1 MTRSQGQPPAPVSSP
16 APAPL
21 SATAPLSAS
30 GPAWRPGAGLLRL
43 LIVLLLL
50 AILELACR
58 AGWIDPVAV
67 IAPTRMVQGA
77 WTLLASG
84 QYTADILLT
93 LSNVAIACALAVGC
107 GFIGGWVLYRLPRLR
122 RAADPLLASYYS
134 VPTFIFYPLFI
145 VLFGLNRWPLV
156 AIGFV
161 FAVVAMAL
169 NTLQGFERVP
179 RVLRRTAQAM
189 RLSLRQEMIHIV
201 LPSCAPYL
209 FTGLKL
215 AIVYAFIG
223 VIAGEFVLSGAGF
236 GFQIAYAYN
245 SFDNP
250 TMYGL
255 MILLLGLVGGL
266 NMLLYA
272 WERRLYLR
280 RGGR

>member
-1 MTRSQGQPPAPVSSP
+1 MKRVSQ
-16 APAPL
+16 
-21 SATAPLSAS
+21 
-30 GPAWRPGAGLLRL
+30 AGWIRL
-43 LIVLLLL
+43 LVVALLVF
-50 AILELACR
+50 ALEIACR
-58 AGWIDPVAV
+58 AGWVDPVAV
-67 IAPTRMVQGA
+67 IAPTQMVAGA
-77 WTLLASG
+77 WRLLASG
-84 QYTADILLT
+84 QYTRPIFLT
-93 LSNVAIACALAVGC
+93 LSNVAIACSLAVVT
-107 GFIGGWVLYRLPRLR
+107 GFAAGWLLYKLPRFR
-122 RAADPLLASYYS
+122 RAADPLLASYYA

-156 AIGFV
+156 AIGFI

-179 RVLRRTAQAM
+179 RVLRRTARAM
-189 RLSLRQEMIHIV
+189 RLSARQELFRLV

-215 AIVYAFIG
+215 SIVYSFIG

-236 GFQIAYAYN
+236 GFEIAFAYN
-245 SFDNP
+245 SFDNA

-255 MILLLGLVGGL
+255 MILLLGFVGGL
-266 NMLLYA
+266 NMLLYS

>member
-1 MTRSQGQPPAPVSSP
+1 MKRIS
-16 APAPL
+16 
-21 SATAPLSAS
+21 
-30 GPAWRPGAGLLRL
+30 RAGWIRL
-43 LIVLLLL
+43 LVLALLM
-50 AILELACR
+50 AALELACR

-67 IAPTRMVQGA
+67 IAPSQMVAGA
-77 WTLLASG
+77 WNLLASG
-84 QYTADILLT
+84 RYTQPILLT
-93 LSNVAIACALAVGC
+93 LSNVAMAAVLAVVV
-107 GFIGGWVLYRLPRLR
+107 GFAGGWLLFRLPRFR
-122 RAADPLLASYYS
+122 RAADPLLASYYA

-156 AIGFV
+156 AIGFI

-189 RLSLRQEMIHIV
+189 RLSTQQTLFRIV
-201 LPSCAPYL
+201 LPSCAPHL

-223 VIAGEFVLSGAGF
+223 VIAGEFVLSGAGL
-236 GFQIAYAYN
+236 GFEIAFAYN

-255 MILLLGLVGGL
+255 MILLLGFVGGL
-266 NMLLYA
+266 NMALYT

>member
-1 MTRSQGQPPAPVSSP
+1 MKGFTR
-16 APAPL
+16 
-21 SATAPLSAS
+21 
-30 GPAWRPGAGLLRL
+30 AGRLRL
-43 LIVLLLL
+43 IIVAALLGL
-50 AILELACR
+50 LELACR

-67 IAPTRMVQGA
+67 IPPTRMVEGA
-77 WTLLASG
+77 WQLLASG
-84 QYTADILLT
+84 KYTKDILLT
-93 LSNVAIACALAVGC
+93 LGNVAIACALAVTT
-107 GFIGGWVLYRLPRLR
+107 GFVAGWLLYRLPRLR
-122 RAADPLLASYYS
+122 RAADPLLASYYA

-145 VLFGLNRWPLV
+145 VLFGLNRWPLI
-156 AIGFV
+156 AIGYV

-179 RVLRRTAQAM
+179 RVLRRTARAM
-189 RLSLRQEMIHIV
+189 RLSTGDEMIHVV

-236 GFQIAYAYN
+236 GFQIAFAYN
-245 SFDNP
+245 SFDNA

-255 MILLLGLVGGL
+255 MILLLGFVGGL
-266 NMLLYA
+266 NMLLYS

>member
-1 MTRSQGQPPAPVSSP
+1 MKGISQ
-16 APAPL
+16 
-21 SATAPLSAS
+21 
-30 GPAWRPGAGLLRL
+30 AGRIRL
-43 LIVLLLL
+43 LAVAVLLL
-50 AILELACR
+50 ALEVASR
-58 AGWIDPVAV
+58 ARWIDPVAV
-67 IAPTRMVQGA
+67 IPPTQMVEGA
-77 WTLLASG
+77 WRVLASG
-84 QYTADILLT
+84 QYTKDILLT
-93 LSNVAIACALAVGC
+93 LSNVAIACSLAVVS
-107 GFIGGWVLYRLPRLR
+107 GFAAGWLLFKLPRFR
-122 RAADPLLASYYS
+122 RAADPLLASYYA

-161 FAVVAMAL
+161 FAAVAMAL

-179 RVLRRTAQAM
+179 RVLRRTARAM
-189 RLSLRQEMIHIV
+189 RLSTRQELIHLV

-215 AIVYAFIG
+215 SIVYAFIG

-236 GFQIAYAYN
+236 GFQIAFAYN

-255 MILLLGLVGGL
+255 MLLLLGFVGGL
-266 NMLLYA
+266 NMLLYS

>member
-1 MTRSQGQPPAPVSSP
+1 MTGR
-16 APAPL
+16 
-21 SATAPLSAS
+21 
-30 GPAWRPGAGLLRL
+30 AGWLRL
-43 LIVLLLL
+43 ALV
-50 AILELACR
+50 AVSVAALEIACR
-58 AGWIDPVAV
+58 AGWVDPVAV
-67 IAPTRMVQGA
+67 IAPSRMVQGA
-77 WTLLASG
+77 WRLLASG
-84 QYTADILLT
+84 QYTRDILLT
-93 LSNVAIACALAVGC
+93 LTNVGIACSLAVVT
-107 GFIGGWVLYRLPRLR
+107 GFAGGWLLYRLPRFR

-134 VPTFIFYPLFI
+134 IPTFIFYPLFI

-156 AIGFV
+156 AIGYV

-179 RVLRRTAQAM
+179 RVLRRTARAM
-189 RLSLRQEMIHIV
+189 RLSTAQEMASVV

-236 GFQIAYAYN
+236 GFQIAFAYN
-245 SFDNP
+245 SFDNA

-255 MILLLGLVGGL
+255 MILLLGFVGGL
-266 NMLLYA
+266 NMVLYN

>member
-1 MTRSQGQPPAPVSSP
+1 MKFAVS
-16 APAPL
+16 
-21 SATAPLSAS
+21 
-30 GPAWRPGAGLLRL
+30 RAGWIRL
-43 LIVLLLL
+43 WVVTVLVL
-50 AILELACR
+50 ALEAACR
-58 AGWIDPVAV
+58 LGWIDPVAV
-67 IAPTRMVQGA
+67 IAPSKMVQGA
-77 WTLLASG
+77 WALLASG
-84 QYTADILLT
+84 QYNKDIVLT
-93 LSNVAIACALAVGC
+93 LSNVSIACALAIST
-107 GFIGGWVLYRLPRLR
+107 GFVLGWLLYRLPRLR

-169 NTLQGFERVP
+169 STLQGFERVP
-179 RVLRRTAQAM
+179 RALRRTARAM
-189 RLSLRQEMIHIV
+189 RLSSRQELLHVV

-215 AIVYAFIG
+215 AIVYSFIG

-236 GFQIAYAYN
+236 GFQIAFAYN
-245 SFDNP
+245 SFDNA

-255 MILLLGLVGGL
+255 MILLLGFVGGL
-266 NMLLYA
+266 NMLLYS

>member
-1 MTRSQGQPPAPVSSP
+1 MKGISR
-16 APAPL
+16 
-21 SATAPLSAS
+21 
-30 GPAWRPGAGLLRL
+30 AGWIRL
-43 LIVLLLL
+43 LVVALLLL
-50 AILELACR
+50 ALEAACR

-67 IAPTRMVQGA
+67 IAPSQMIAGA
-77 WTLLASG
+77 WHLLASG
-84 QYTADILLT
+84 KYTRPILLT
-93 LSNVAIACALAVGC
+93 LSNVAMAAGLAVAA
-107 GFIGGWVLYRLPRLR
+107 GFAAGWLLYRLPRLR
-122 RAADPLLASYYS
+122 RAADPLLASYYA

-156 AIGFV
+156 AIGFI

-179 RVLRRTAQAM
+179 RVLRRTARAM
-189 RLSLRQEMIHIV
+189 RLSTREELVRIV
-201 LPSCAPYL
+201 LPSCAPHL

-215 AIVYAFIG
+215 SIVYSFIG
-223 VIAGEFVLSGAGF
+223 VIAGEFVLSGAGL
-236 GFQIAYAYN
+236 GFEIAFAYN
-245 SFDNP
+245 SFDNA

-255 MILLLGLVGGL
+255 MILLLGFVGGL

>member
-1 MTRSQGQPPAPVSSP
+1 MKGISQ
-16 APAPL
+16 
-21 SATAPLSAS
+21 
-30 GPAWRPGAGLLRL
+30 AGRIRL
-43 LIVLLLL
+43 LAVAVLLL
-50 AILELACR
+50 ALEVACR
-58 AGWIDPVAV
+58 ASWIDPVAV
-67 IAPTRMVQGA
+67 IAPTQMLEGA
-77 WTLLASG
+77 WRLLASG
-84 QYTADILLT
+84 RYTKDILLT
-93 LSNVAIACALAVGC
+93 LSNVAIACSLAVVS
-107 GFIGGWVLYRLPRLR
+107 GFAGGWLLYKLPRFR
-122 RAADPLLASYYS
+122 RAADPLLASYYA

-156 AIGFV
+156 AIGFI

-179 RVLRRTAQAM
+179 RVLRRTARAM
-189 RLSLRQEMIHIV
+189 RLSARQELFQLV

-215 AIVYAFIG
+215 SIVYSFIG

-236 GFQIAYAYN
+236 GFEIAFAYN
-245 SFDNP
+245 SFDNA

-255 MILLLGLVGGL
+255 MILLLGFVGGL
-266 NMLLYA
+266 NMLLYS

>member
-1 MTRSQGQPPAPVSSP
+1 MTR
-16 APAPL
+16 
-21 SATAPLSAS
+21 
-30 GPAWRPGAGLLRL
+30 AGWIR
-43 LIVLLLL
+43 LLLL
-50 AILELACR
+50 AALLALLELACR
-58 AGWIDPVAV
+58 LRWIDPIAV
-67 IAPTRMVQGA
+67 IAPTRMVAGA
-77 WTLLASG
+77 WQLLASG
-84 QYTADILLT
+84 QYTRDILLT
-93 LSNVAIACALAVGC
+93 LTNVAIACSFAVVS
-107 GFIGGWVLYRLPRLR
+107 GFAGGWLLYKLPRFR

-179 RVLRRTAQAM
+179 RVLRRTARAM
-189 RLSLRQEMIHIV
+189 RLSTSQEMIYLV

-236 GFQIAYAYN
+236 GFQIAFAYN
-245 SFDNP
+245 SFDNA

-255 MILLLGLVGGL
+255 MILLLGFVGGL
-266 NMLLYA
+266 NMLLYS

>member
-1 MTRSQGQPPAPVSSP
+1 MRWIS
-16 APAPL
+16 
-21 SATAPLSAS
+21 
-30 GPAWRPGAGLLRL
+30 RAGWIRL
-43 LIVLLLL
+43 LVLAVLLL
-50 AILELACR
+50 ALEAACR

-67 IAPTRMVQGA
+67 IAPSQMMAGT
-77 WTLLASG
+77 WHLLASG
-84 QYTADILLT
+84 KYTRPILLT
-93 LSNVAIACALAVGC
+93 LSNVAMAAALAVVV
-107 GFIGGWVLYRLPRLR
+107 GFAAGWLLYRLPRLR
-122 RAADPLLASYYS
+122 RAADPLLASYYA

-169 NTLQGFERVP
+169 STLQGFERVP
-179 RVLRRTAQAM
+179 RVLRRTARAM
-189 RLSLRQEMIHIV
+189 RLSTREELFRIV
-201 LPSCAPYL
+201 LPSCAPHL

-215 AIVYAFIG
+215 SIVYSFIG
-223 VIAGEFVLSGAGF
+223 VIAGEFVLSGAGL
-236 GFQIAYAYN
+236 GFEIAFAYN
-245 SFDNP
+245 SFDNA

-255 MILLLGLVGGL
+255 MILLLGFVGGL

>member
-1 MTRSQGQPPAPVSSP
+1 MKGITPAGRARLVIV
-16 APAPL
+16 AAFV
-21 SATAPLSAS
+21 
-30 GPAWRPGAGLLRL
+30 GLM
-43 LIVLLLL
+43 
-50 AILELACR
+50 ELACR
-58 AGWIDPVAV
+58 AGWVDRVAV
-67 IAPTRMVQGA
+67 IPPSKMVEGA
-77 WTLLASG
+77 WRLLASG
-84 QYTADILLT
+84 PYTGDILLT
-93 LSNVAIACALAVGC
+93 LTNVAIACSLAVVS
-107 GFIGGWVLYRLPRLR
+107 GFAAGWLLYKLPRFR
-122 RAADPLLASYYS
+122 RAADPLLASYYA
-134 VPTFIFYPLFI
+134 VPTFIFDPLFI
-145 VLFGLNRWPLV
+145 VLFGLNRWPLI
-156 AIGFV
+156 AIGYV

-179 RVLRRTAQAM
+179 QVLRRTARAM
-189 RLSLRQEMIHIV
+189 RLSAGEEMFHVV

-236 GFQIAYAYN
+236 GFQIAFAYN
-245 SFDNP
+245 SFDNA

-266 NMLLYA
+266 NMLLYS

>member
-1 MTRSQGQPPAPVSSP
+1 MT
-16 APAPL
+16 
-21 SATAPLSAS
+21 
-30 GPAWRPGAGLLRL
+30 
-43 LIVLLLL
+43 
-50 AILELACR
+50 R
-58 AGWIDPVAV
+58 AGWIRLLLVAFLLALLEVACRLRWIDPIAV
-67 IAPTRMVQGA
+67 IAPSRMAVGA
-77 WTLLASG
+77 WRLMASG
-84 QYTADILLT
+84 QYTGDILLT
-93 LSNVAIACALAVGC
+93 LSNVAIACSLAVVS
-107 GFIGGWVLYRLPRLR
+107 GFAAGWLLYRLPRFR

-145 VLFGLNRWPLV
+145 VMFGLNRWPLV

-179 RVLRRTAQAM
+179 RVLRRTARAM
-189 RLSLRQEMIHIV
+189 RLSTSQEMIHVV

-236 GFQIAYAYN
+236 GFQIAFAYN
-245 SFDNP
+245 SFDNA

-255 MILLLGLVGGL
+255 MILLLGFVGGL
-266 NMLLYA
+266 NMVLYS